1 MNLPNWDTWFHVLKY
16 LIVMGLV
23 LWFGLFFSFSELM
36 IYFLVFCSDMPV

>member
-23 LWFGLFFSFSELM
+23 LWFGLFFFIFRADDLFSSLL
-36 IYFLVFCSDMPV
+36 F